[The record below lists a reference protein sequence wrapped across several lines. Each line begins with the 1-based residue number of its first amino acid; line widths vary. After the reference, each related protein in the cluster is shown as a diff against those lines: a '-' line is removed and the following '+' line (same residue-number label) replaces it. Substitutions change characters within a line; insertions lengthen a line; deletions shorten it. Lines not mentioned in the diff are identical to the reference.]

1 MVNARNVVLGKGSSV
16 CRGTAVRVQHVREL
30 QEAQH
35 GQGQAVSEAGEKK
48 SQIFRSLLGHVKE
61 FRPYSLG
68 LRSCCQGRNKG
79 AACGEDSH

>member
-48 SQIFRSLLGHVKE
+48 AKSSE
-61 FRPYSLG
+61 AS
-68 LRSCCQGRNKG
+68 
-79 AACGEDSH
+79 